1 MKPLNGLFEQKLNVV
16 NLGLEAFYDDLKSQS
31 VDAVHVNW
39 RPPAG
44 GNEKMQRLLAKLKG
58 NK

>member
-1 MKPLNGLFEQKLNVV
+1 MKPLNGLFDMKLNVV
-16 NLGLEAFYDDLKSQS
+16 NLGLEAFYEDLKSQS
-31 VDAVHVNW
+31 VDAIHVDW

-44 GNEKMQRLLAKLKG
+44 VIVIMQGLLGKLKG

>member
-1 MKPLNGLFEQKLNVV
+1 MKPLNGLFDMKLNVV
-16 NLGLEAFYDDLKSQS
+16 NLGLEAFYEDLKSQS
-31 VDAVHVNW
+31 VDAIHVDW

-44 GNEKMQRLLAKLKG
+44 GNVKMQGLLGKLKG